1 MSRTAL
7 PDPPFA
13 GTKTEPGTTG
23 RNVTCEPWQV
33 AISAQLD
40 GEDPG
45 VEPRLLQAHL
55 ATCAEC
61 TRFQA
66 ISEATLRKARIQPAQ
81 EMPDLSRP
89 LVKLNAIA
97 DRAASWSIVRVLLAV
112 VAFDVLFFALKALIL
127 ADEADATAHA
137 ARHLGAFSFAY
148 GVGLLVVVVRP
159 ARARTMLPVAAV
171 LAGALFITAVIDLS
185 NGTVPL
191 TGEATHLPEL
201 ISVLLIWM
209 LAVPSHKR
217 EKPAARPGSSTGSR
231 PLRALPTIDDQA
243 V

>member
-1 MSRTAL
+1 
-7 PDPPFA
+7 
-13 GTKTEPGTTG
+13 
-23 RNVTCEPWQV
+23 
-33 AISAQLD
+33 
-40 GEDPG
+40 
-45 VEPRLLQAHL
+45 
-55 ATCAEC
+55 
-61 TRFQA
+61 
-66 ISEATLRKARIQPAQ
+66 
-81 EMPDLSRP
+81 MPDLSKP

-201 ISVLLIWM
+201 HQRAAHLDAGR
-209 LAVPSHKR
+209 AVAQTR
-217 EKPAARPGSSTGSR
+217 EARGPPRIVHRAAHASGVARHRRPGWSR
-231 PLRALPTIDDQA
+231 PAPPPGAAGCASPVGGPRGRPAGRCAAPHTPGRPIG
-243 V
+243 

>member
-1 MSRTAL
+1 M
-7 PDPPFA
+7 
-13 GTKTEPGTTG
+13 
-23 RNVTCEPWQV
+23 TCEPWQA
-33 AISAQLD
+33 AISARID

-45 VEPRLLQAHL
+45 VEPRLLEAHL

-61 TRFQA
+61 RRFLTV
-66 ISEATLRKARIQPAQ
+66 SEATMRGARIQPAA

-89 LVKLNAIA
+89 LVKLNAMA
-97 DRAASWSIVRVLLAV
+97 DRAASWSIVRILLGL
-112 VAFDVLFFALKALIL
+112 VAFDVMFFAMKALVL
-127 ADEADATAHA
+127 ADESDATAHT

-148 GVGLLVVVVRP
+148 GVGLVVVVVRP

-171 LAGALFITAVIDLS
+171 LAGALFITAVIDLL

-209 LAVPSHKR
+209 LAVPSGR
-217 EKPAARPGSSTGSR
+217 RAKPTVRPTAATGER
-231 PLRALPTIDDQA
+231 TLRALPRIDDQA

>member
-1 MSRTAL
+1 
-7 PDPPFA
+7 
-13 GTKTEPGTTG
+13 
-23 RNVTCEPWQV
+23 V

-45 VEPRLLQAHL
+45 VEPRLLEAHL

-66 ISEATLRKARIQPAQ
+66 VSEATLRTARIQPAQ
-81 EMPDLSRP
+81 QMPDLSKP

-97 DRAASWSIVRVLLAV
+97 DRAASWSIVRVLLAL

-127 ADEADATAHA
+127 PDEADATAHA

-171 LAGALFITAVIDLS
+171 LAGALSITAIIDLS

-209 LAVPSHKR
+209 LAVPSRKR
-217 EKPAARPGSSTGSR
+217 EKPAARPGSSTAQR
-231 PLRALPTIDDQA
+231 TLRALPTIDDRA